1 MMVYIYIYLCTL
13 VIQIEYVVTR
23 WYRAPEVICADVYE
37 RGVDL
42 WSVGCILAELLGRK
56 PLFRGQDYVEQ
67 INLIVDVVG
76 SPACTLHPYT
86 MYHNYSNSSGFMC
99 GALPTIH
106 SSPHSFMFICFNCV
120 VLSIYIQWMI

>member
-1 MMVYIYIYLCTL
+1 
-13 VIQIEYVVTR
+13 VVTR

-42 WSVGCILAELLGRK
+42 WSVGCILAELLGRLVVCTPPYQSLGCLYLSLLILSVVVIMSSK

-76 SPACTLHPYT
+76 SPACMSFHPP
-86 MYHNYSNSSGFMC
+86 HPILNFNSR
-99 GALPTIH
+99 L
-106 SSPHSFMFICFNCV
+106 
-120 VLSIYIQWMI
+120 VLD